1 MQNIKN
7 KKILWIIGAI
17 LVVLVLVLLLSQCG
31 KDDAGNQKDTG
42 GEIIVDEKESEDG
55 LDIVDPE
62 DADRESEEDAV
73 GFVNPD
79 GSTSGTGSD
88 EEEDGNKTD
97 NDQSDNDK
105 NEDNKDS
112 DNDNDKE
119 NDKTDNFTEKE
130 DGNLNEESD
139 NKTGYSDFF

>member
-55 LDIVDPE
+55 LDIVDSE

-73 GFVNPD
+73 EFVNPD
-79 GSTSGTGSD
+79 GSTNGTGNN
-88 EEEDGNKTD
+88 EEQDGNKTV
-97 NDQSDNDK
+97 NDQPDNDK
-105 NEDNKDS
+105 NENNK
-112 DNDNDKE
+112 DNDKDKDKE
-119 NDKTDNFTEKE
+119 KTDNFTEKE